1 MRFLTGTSGQS
12 MIEWLTV
19 AVIIVAMVGAIL
31 LILFTTLAGK
41 LRAVNDAL

>member
-1 MRFLTGTSGQS
+1 MRFLAGTSGQS

-31 LILFTTLAGK
+31 LTLFTTLTGK
-41 LRAVNDAL
+41 LRVVNDAL

>member
-1 MRFLTGTSGQS
+1 MAFLKGASGQS

-19 AVIIVAMVGAIL
+19 AVILVAVVGAIL
-31 LILFTTLAGK
+31 LTLFETLSGK